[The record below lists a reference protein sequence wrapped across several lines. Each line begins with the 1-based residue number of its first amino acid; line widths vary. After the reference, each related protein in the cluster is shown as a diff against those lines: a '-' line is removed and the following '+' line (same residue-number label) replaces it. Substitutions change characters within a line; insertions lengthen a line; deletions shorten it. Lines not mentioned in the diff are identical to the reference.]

1 MTTSKKPKKH
11 NKEYIAYSD
20 WSKNAIES
28 IDKLTDECL
37 DRFYEDRK
45 LNEELLKMLAKLK
58 TLVEDKYKE

>member
-1 MTTSKKPKKH
+1 MTAEKQKNKKV
-11 NKEYIAYSD
+11 KEYIPYSD

-45 LNEELLKMLAKLK
+45 LNEELLKMLSKLK
-58 TLVEDKYKE
+58 QLVEDNYKK

>member
-1 MTTSKKPKKH
+1 MTTAKSKKNNK
-11 NKEYIAYSD
+11 KEYIPYSD

-45 LNEELLKMLAKLK
+45 LNEELLKMLSKLK
-58 TLVEDKYKE
+58 QLVEYNYKK

>member
-1 MTTSKKPKKH
+1 MTTQKKPKKQ
-11 NKEYIAYSD
+11 NKEYIPYSD

-58 TLVEDKYKE
+58 TLVEDKYKK

>member
-1 MTTSKKPKKH
+1 MTTQKKPKKQ
-11 NKEYIAYSD
+11 NKEYIPYSD

-45 LNEELLKMLAKLK
+45 LNEELLKILAKLK
-58 TLVEDKYKE
+58 TLVEDKCKK

>member
-1 MTTSKKPKKH
+1 MTAAKKPKKQ
-11 NKEYIAYSD
+11 NKEYIPYSD

-45 LNEELLKMLAKLK
+45 LNEELLKMLSKLK
-58 TLVEDKYKE
+58 QLVEDNYKK